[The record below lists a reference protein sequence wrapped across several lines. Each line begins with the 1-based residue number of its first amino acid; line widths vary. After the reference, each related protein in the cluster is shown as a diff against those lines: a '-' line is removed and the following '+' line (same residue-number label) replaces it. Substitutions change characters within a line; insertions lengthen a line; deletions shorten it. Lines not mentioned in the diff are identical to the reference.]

1 MNKLPC
7 KYLQVVIQ
15 TVFLLLLVIL
25 IQVTTV
31 AATSIERNEAC
42 PTLLPHDLSKSRSK
56 HLTVIG
62 HRGSSYNLPEH
73 TIAGYRLAMEL
84 GADYIEPDLVPTK
97 DGHLVAVHS
106 VDLNITTD
114 VALKFPDRYRL
125 DVEHDGYSNMSGY
138 FVNDFTLHEVK
149 QLRVKQR
156 VEDTAARSRLF
167 DWLFEVPT
175 LSEILDL
182 MASWDDDVLE
192 SISRSIVRTD
202 ERPGLY
208 VELKMP
214 GWLKADSNISV
225 EELLVSELKDHPHAY
240 ELFFDSETICGSSSG
255 ENDLNNRMLLSLDVN
270 IAKEYNRLPPLVM
283 QCFEH
288 DTLERL
294 QLAFAADKDAFEGV
308 VPPNVL
314 LVSKK
319 RFYSD
324 PQFFFHVSSYK
335 FLEGLGPD
343 KDCLLQGGDG
353 RGFIEKAHEYKLAV
367 HTWTSRLETEF
378 VEDRFATVDE
388 ELEYLFCDIGID
400 GMFTENVDVGVRIA
414 SAGCPKAAE
423 VQHEVTSACTS
434 DVETPV
440 LALLIA
446 TAGGCVLGATF
457 LLAAQ
462 KYLGHHR
469 NHMTLKATN
478 ENGDDEAHQ
487 RSNNFQE
494 VPTNNFTIDDLD
506 DEEGAVPGTFT

>member
-1 MNKLPC
+1 MTINNA
-7 KYLQVVIQ
+7 Q
-15 TVFLLLLVIL
+15 
-25 IQVTTV
+25 
-31 AATSIERNEAC
+31 C
-42 PTLLPHDLSKSRSK
+42 PTLLAPLHDLSTKR
-56 HLTVIG
+56 LTIIG
-62 HRGSSYNLPEH
+62 HRGSSFNIPEH

-125 DVEHDGYSNMSGY
+125 DVEHEGYSNMSGY
-138 FVNDFTLHEVK
+138 FVNDFTLEEVK

-156 VEDTAARSRLF
+156 VEDTEARSRVF
-167 DWLFEVPT
+167 DWLFDVPT
-175 LSEILDL
+175 LGEIMDL
-182 MASWDDDVLE
+182 MASWDNDVLK
-192 SISRSIVRTD
+192 SIGRT

-214 GWLKADSNISV
+214 GWLQADSNTSV
-225 EELLVSELKDHPHAY
+225 EELLVSELKNHEHGY
-240 ELFFDSETICGSSSG
+240 KLFFNSSDICGAYG
-255 ENDLNNRMLLSLDVN
+255 NEENNRMRMLQSSDES
-270 IAKEYNRLPPLVM
+270 AEEYQRRRRLPPLVM

-288 DTLERL
+288 ETLERL
-294 QLAFAADKDAFEGV
+294 QLAFAADEDVFEGV

-319 RFYSD
+319 HFFSD

-335 FLEGLGPD
+335 FLDGLGPD
-343 KDCLLQGGDG
+343 KDCLFQGGDG
-353 RGFIEKAHEYKLAV
+353 RGFIQKAHEYKLAV
-367 HTWTSRLETEF
+367 HPWTSRLETEF
-378 VEDRFATVDE
+378 VDDRFATIEE
-388 ELEYLFCDIGID
+388 ELEYLYCDIGID
-400 GMFTENVDVGVRIA
+400 GMFIENVDVGTRIA

-462 KYLGHHR
+462 KYFGHHR
-469 NHMTLKATN
+469 NHMTLKTS
-478 ENGDDEAHQ
+478 ENGDEDAAH
-487 RSNNFQE
+487 RSNNFE
-494 VPTNNFTIDDLD
+494 ELPKNTFTIDDLD
-506 DEEGAVPGTFT
+506 DEEGATQGTFT